1 MRTSVDSGLLPLRNQ
16 EGHKKSS
23 SLFGGFGK
31 SRPKFAA
38 GGPSK
43 IRSRFADSD
52 DEDVASPRV
61 FNSRFQDS
69 SDEEPELAK
78 LRPVRGIP
86 RNTDE
91 DDSTDLEDSSDIEK
105 NIEKSRALAQTT
117 RAVNASTANGIIK
130 ASDVLQLPTKE
141 KKSFFGR
148 LRRKKEKDKSLR
160 TPNAALDGSVP
171 TQAYLDQGR
180 AEMGK
185 SVSPE
190 PSSAKSPP
198 SSAPELQRRLVPNRV
213 MSDSYMPRGIPSES
227 WPLPLKTGAVG
238 GDGPNTADG
247 APSVIAGSEH
257 RAGVP
262 QRQDTASTVHTAGGT
277 RVYSEKT
284 GRKKRFP
291 MLRRAFG
298 LYD

>member
-1 MRTSVDSGLLPLRNQ
+1 MRTSVDSGFLTLRNQ
-16 EGHKKSS
+16 GHQKSS
-23 SLFGGFGK
+23 SLFAGFGK

-38 GGPSK
+38 GAPSK

-69 SDEEPELAK
+69 SDEEPEPVK

-86 RNTDE
+86 RNTNE

-105 NIEKSRALAQTT
+105 NIEKSRALAQPTL
-117 RAVNASTANGIIK
+117 AVNASAGNGIIQ
-130 ASDVLQLPTKE
+130 ANDVLQSPTKE

-148 LRRKKEKDKSLR
+148 LRGKKEKDKNLR
-160 TPNAALDGSVP
+160 TPNAALEGSVP
-171 TQAYLDQGR
+171 TQAYLGQGR
-180 AEMGK
+180 AEMGR
-185 SVSPE
+185 SMSPE
-190 PSSAKSPP
+190 PSSTKSPP
-198 SSAPELQRRLVPNRV
+198 SNAPGLQRRLVPNRV
-213 MSDSYMPRGIPSES
+213 MSDPYMPRGIPSES
-227 WPLPLKTGAVG
+227 WPLPLKTSAAG
-238 GDGPNTADG
+238 GDRPNTVNG
-247 APSVIAGSEH
+247 ASSVIAGSGH

-284 GRKKRFP
+284 GKKKRFP
-291 MLRRAFG
+291 TLRRAFG